1 MVDVVTGSPFP
12 VTPVKSSS
20 NCAGVSVLS
29 KLKPVSES
37 PAPRS
42 SAGVA
47 VHSMPALPAV
57 AGLIVSVQPV
67 GEVISVGT
75 AEWNPVPGIQENQKV
90 PMAVVPVLSRVME

>member
-1 MVDVVTGSPFP
+1 
-12 VTPVKSSS
+12 
-20 NCAGVSVLS
+20 
-29 KLKPVSES
+29 
-37 PAPRS
+37 
-42 SAGVA
+42 
-47 VHSMPALPAV
+47 MPALPAV